1 MLLKV
6 KACSIIE
13 TNDYTLSLK
22 GIQRKSYLLK
32 LISQLNCQMKSVMF
46 ERTKKGKKKTT
57 THTKLQNPNPKPKS
71 TSILITQSKHSKHVS
86 EVGCIY
92 IKYDVASLEHTKQ

>member
-46 ERTKKGKKKTT
+46 ERTKKGKKKNNHTHKTT
-57 THTKLQNPNPKPKS
+57 KPKPQTKIYFNS
-71 TSILITQSKHSKHVS
+71 NHSK
-86 EVGCIY
+86 
-92 IKYDVASLEHTKQ
+92 